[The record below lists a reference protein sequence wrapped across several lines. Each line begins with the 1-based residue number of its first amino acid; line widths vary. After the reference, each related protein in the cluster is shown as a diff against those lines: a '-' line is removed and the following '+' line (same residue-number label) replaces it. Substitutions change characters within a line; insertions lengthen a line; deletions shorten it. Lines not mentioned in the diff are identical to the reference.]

1 MTLSVL
7 GSYCPQWPCAARTIP
22 IHCISCS
29 SAALTVRLFS
39 LARARSRFAPV
50 LACALLASLAARWP
64 PRLLLAPF
72 VLPLPARVARRL
84 ACCSRFARASPA
96 ASRLSL
102 ALRAPSARFAR
113 QLACCSLRSPCL
125 LLTSHCCACSAHR
138 LASCSRFACRLARG
152 CSPLR
157 LRLLA
162 SLAVSPTR
170 PPHSPSPLAFQ
181 HFWHGRQWMGF
192 IEKRKRNE
200 KKRKETCVTQKIAA
214 VGGEDPDPRAF
225 CLVFST

>member
-1 MTLSVL
+1 MPPVAVCGPHHTHTLHILQQCGPHSTSFL
-7 GSYCPQWPCAARTIP
+7 
-22 IHCISCS
+22 
-29 SAALTVRLFS
+29 
-39 LARARSRFAPV
+39 ARSRS
-50 LACALLASLAARWP
+50 LALRSSPRLCSACLARCTLATSPAARSVCLASAGSRCSP
-64 PRLLLAPF
+64 PRL
-72 VLPLPARVARRL
+72 
-84 ACCSRFARASPA
+84 CCSRFAHASPA

>member
-96 ASRLSL
+96 ASHLSL
-102 ALRAPSARFAR
+102 ALHAPCLLLASLASSPAARCAR
-113 QLACCSLRSPCL
+113 LACCSLLTAAPAPLTASP
-125 LLTSHCCACSAHR
+125 AA
-138 LASCSRFACRLARG
+138 LASRAASPAAARRFACGCSLPSPSHLLAR
-152 CSPLR
+152 LT
-157 LRLLA
+157 LL
-162 SLAVSPTR
+162 LP
-170 PPHSPSPLAFQ
+170 SPSSISGTGASGWDLL
-181 HFWHGRQWMGF
+181 RK
-192 IEKRKRNE
+192 ENETKRNE
-200 KKRKETCVTQKIAA
+200 KKLA
-214 VGGEDPDPRAF
+214 
-225 CLVFST
+225 

>member
-1 MTLSVL
+1 MQL
-7 GSYCPQWPCAARTIP
+7 
-22 IHCISCS
+22 
-29 SAALTVRLFS
+29 
-39 LARARSRFAPV
+39 
-50 LACALLASLAARWP
+50 LAARP
-64 PRLLLAPF
+64 
-72 VLPLPARVARRL
+72 
-84 ACCSRFARASPA
+84 CSRFARASPA